1 MKGLSATAEAPGIL
15 DHMTALADPTR
26 ARLLLVLERH
36 ELTVSELCAVLQLP
50 QSTVSRHLKALA
62 DSAWVVSRSEATSNR
77 YRMVSEALAP
87 AARRLWLLVREQL
100 SAASAQDEGRLQ
112 SVLRERRSKSQE
124 FFSASAGEWDR
135 LRSDLF
141 GPRFHVGAL
150 LGLVEPSWVV
160 GDIGCG
166 TGEVAASL
174 APFVSHVVAIDG
186 SPEMLQS
193 AAVRLSDLPNVE
205 VRRGDLELLPLDDGA
220 LDAATVFLV
229 LHHVPA
235 PERAIREVARVL
247 RPGGRLLIV
256 DMLPH
261 DRERYRQQMGHVW
274 LGFSEGQIASYLEA
288 AGFEAIRLTPLPID
302 ARAKGPLLFAA
313 TARRGGRN
321 S

>member
-1 MKGLSATAEAPGIL
+1 MNGLSATVEAPGIL
-15 DHMTALADPTR
+15 DHMTALSDPTR

-62 DSAWVVSRSEATSNR
+62 DSAWVVSRSEATSNL

-87 AARRLWLLVREQL
+87 SARRLWLLVREQL
-100 SAASAQDEGRLQ
+100 IATSAQDDGRLQ

-135 LRSDLF
+135 LRSELF

-150 LGLVEPSWVV
+150 LGLIEPSWVV

-174 APFVSHVVAIDG
+174 APFVSRVVAIDG

-193 AAVRLSDLPNVE
+193 ATKRLADLPNVD
-205 VRRGDLELLPLDDGA
+205 VRRGDLESLPLEDGA
-220 LDAATVFLV
+220 LDATTMFLV
-229 LHHVPA
+229 LHHVAA
-235 PERAIREVARVL
+235 PDKAMREVARVL
-247 RPGGRLLIV
+247 RPRGRLLIV

-274 LGFSEGQIASYLEA
+274 LGFSGPQVTDYLEA
-288 AGFEAIRLTPLPID
+288 AGFEAIRVIPLPID
-302 ARAKGPLLFAA
+302 PRAKGPLLFAA
-313 TARRGGRN
+313 TATSGGPE